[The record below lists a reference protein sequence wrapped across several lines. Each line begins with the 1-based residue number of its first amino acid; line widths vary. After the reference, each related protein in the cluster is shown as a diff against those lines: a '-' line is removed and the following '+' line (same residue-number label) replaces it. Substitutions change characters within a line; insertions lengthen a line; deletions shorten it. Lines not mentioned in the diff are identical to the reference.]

1 MENKNLNNS
10 LFYGNIVK
18 IESSKELLYH
28 LNNTFFF
35 VDYIDSFKI
44 KLISEKLEN
53 QVFYL
58 NSDGGIDNIDKV
70 MIIHQQEEG
79 YCVIN
84 RLLPGKLIK
93 INFSSEDAFIQGEI
107 IKLENDMITVKTV
120 DNERLYID
128 FEYCGLLEKY
138 NIRSVDIIKNYES
151 YQTGEYVI
159 VEEEE
164 YPGEIM
170 EEGGPMYSIEQ
181 QINDYIEKTGV
192 TAKNKRQVVTEIE
205 KYKTLLEEYT
215 DLQEGIKIKRLA
227 NNQIL
232 YSLFELN
239 PKILNLYS
247 SYLHKELYCNNAQ
260 VGDYEFDSDEIDFS
274 EWQYSVIE
282 KNYDSSMVL
291 FSNESYKQNIHPMKM
306 KLEDHHIKIKL
317 QTNQNIALVN
327 KVLDSENMPFFFSIG
342 KTGKIDVLQY
352 DMIGIDKGERVI
364 LNGLIF
370 KTLPS
375 LRKEMNTH
383 KSSNLLSKSLQNFHV
398 KYNEM
403 PEIRMLTNNLIKEKQ
418 YFDEKLLTFYDFKKD
433 KSYKE
438 YIEDLDVGLKE
449 LCEQIFD
456 RQEITIYQC
465 LKKLCLFDIA
475 KLNTK
480 EHLFIQKLVRENVN
494 IMKRKINEKRSQ
506 FIRASKNQNQYVY
519 TPHESMYEIIK
530 NSYLSK
536 DMMNNSKSGFADY
549 PIGELL
555 KISTVDNMEL
565 LLFEL
570 RVMNKANNIDFDDDE
585 VNEYIMNLKAKL
597 NGTISGM
604 NENQID
610 YSKYYKSSSD
620 KMQDVNKIILK
631 NVEKDSNNQNQMYDP
646 IQYLYQKILTT
657 TKFKGTI
664 NDFVH
669 QTDTLLYIMYQD
681 ENKGEADLF
690 AMEPDREIILDV
702 LKEHVLEQQIRKHD
716 KCYVEEEKTF
726 YVYDG
731 GKWVN
736 TKDFNSSLTKKKLLQ
751 VKNSIDEF
759 EDIKTKI
766 VNDYSMKYIHQN
778 EIKDDKDDIS
788 SETNRNRLKRK
799 IRMIRYNKARTLLKY
814 NKQKNDYEKMFE
826 NMNFDELKNY
836 SPYTNIL
843 HIILGVEDLER
854 KYTLIQRFI
863 SLFTI
868 DHGDQQWFYCV
879 KRNTKLLPKYLHK
892 LSESYLLFNN
902 YESVMKEICHTEGYL
917 SENGDAWIHKESG
930 YVIKMLNFDTNYG
943 YDENGFKIKLD
954 TIEGVDNMDI
964 IGVGDDTCSS
974 NISQQELHL
983 KGQSK
988 PNTKL
993 HSFVKEMTTM
1003 IMNDLRIKFKNID
1016 NQSLIISKMTEIF
1029 NIAKEDPKY
1038 NNLKLIG
1045 AFYVVLSMLLIYVQS
1060 KNITT
1065 EKTYSSCVLSF
1076 SGFPYQQDEESLE
1089 GIEYLACYL
1098 HKRVDPKEKK
1108 NEKKSIKQNK
1118 VPHALS
1124 VALNGFASL
1133 EKSQEDIKNDL
1144 IYYIKNFFLKNDFV
1158 QDMIE
1163 HRRNFE
1169 NKNPNTT
1176 QISPPPPLFKPALID
1191 IETKDADEESF
1202 THPTSDYN
1210 DKNEKKKRE
1219 LDLVNMKIE
1228 EHIKATIQKENP
1240 LLKTYFEEPFLV
1252 NFCCDD
1258 KNLSL
1263 GSLVKSSVNQV
1274 ELAKLV
1280 QRSDKLSMEV
1290 TSSRHSGT
1298 IMSIPVINRSDD
1310 DINKTRLTFYENKV
1324 IHPFLLESLN
1334 LTKRHTDIPAH
1345 LMKVVEEHNIE
1356 LPEDSFY
1363 DEMEQKQ
1370 DLAGR
1375 IEILDKY
1382 GIEFSH
1388 SFMEKIVSEQHYHYY
1403 EKKTKE
1409 SEKANTPTPPGTS
1422 ILTDFNFEFIENIG
1436 DEKLIDKFDHECK
1449 VIHKK
1454 YTTFITAN
1462 ISKRNQR
1469 TMKTTMN
1476 NWKNGIYS
1484 EGKNNEQFELYIKQI
1499 YNINRH
1505 LISLIPGLL
1514 INKNGHK
1521 KKKVDFGRFDFARKH
1536 MDSLT
1541 EQYHKYRNVFDKL
1554 VDANDETLETLDN
1567 ISKHKDIL
1575 NLTIFNQNRS
1585 EYYAFMLYLFYKV
1598 INQYMELTESMDIV
1612 VNVNN
1617 GIIEMILEYLK
1628 KTSYSYEEMV
1638 TSHKQS
1644 KQSEKS
1650 IKTNALKA
1658 MKPQEREAEK
1668 YKMAAKLGDWSY
1680 GNQTRVFKYYK
1691 KFYEDDTSKATNVQ
1705 DEAEKMYYQSITDE
1719 NNDVYNESPFEDS
1732 LTNIITNEENQNISM
1747 IADEDGIVY
1756 DDQGRE
1762 LDEYE

>member
-44 KLISEKLEN
+44 KFISEKLET

-138 NIRSVDIIKNYES
+138 NIRSIDIIKNYES

-159 VEEEE
+159 VEEQE
-164 YPGEIM
+164 YTGEII
-170 EEGGPMYSIEQ
+170 EEGGTVYSIEQ

-192 TAKNKRQVVTEIE
+192 TAKNKRRVVTEIE
-205 KYKTLLEEYT
+205 KYKTLLKEYT
-215 DLQEGIKIKRLA
+215 DLGEGIKIKRVA

-247 SYLHKELYCNNAQ
+247 SYLHKELYYNDAK

-282 KNYDSSMVL
+282 KDYNSSL
-291 FSNESYKQNIHPMKM
+291 EIFSNESYKQNILPMKM
-306 KLEDHHIKIKL
+306 KLKDHHKKIKL

-327 KVLDSENMPFFFSIG
+327 KVFDSQNMPFFFSIG
-342 KTGKIDVLQY
+342 KKGEIDVLQY

-375 LRKEMNTH
+375 LRKEINTH
-383 KSSNLLSKSLQNFHV
+383 KSSNLLSKTLQNCHV

-403 PEIRMLTNNLIKEKQ
+403 PKIRMLTNGIIKEKQ

-433 KSYKE
+433 KSFKE
-438 YIEDLDVGLKE
+438 YIEDLDIGLKE
-449 LCEQIFD
+449 LYEQIFD
-456 RQEITIYQC
+456 RQEISIYQC

-475 KLNTK
+475 KLNRE

-494 IMKRKINEKRSQ
+494 IVKRKINEKRSH

-536 DMMNNSKSGFADY
+536 EVMNNSKSGFSDY
-549 PIGELL
+549 HIGELL

-570 RVMNKANNIDFDDDE
+570 RVMNKVNNIDFDDDE

-604 NENQID
+604 NEKQID
-610 YSKYYKSSSD
+610 YSKYYRTTSD

-631 NVEKDSNNQNQMYDP
+631 NVEKDSNNQNQIYDP
-646 IQYLYQKILTT
+646 IQYLYQKILTS

-669 QTDTLLYIMYQD
+669 QTDMLLYIMYQD
-681 ENKGEADLF
+681 ENKSEEDLF
-690 AMEPDREIILDV
+690 VMEPDRENILDI

-716 KCYVEEEKTF
+716 KCYVEEEKSF

-731 GKWVN
+731 GKWMN
-736 TKDFNSSLTKKKLLQ
+736 TKDFNSSLTKKKLLR

-778 EIKDDKDDIS
+778 EIKDDKEDIS

-799 IRMIRYNKARTLLKY
+799 IQMIRYNKARNLLKY

-954 TIEGVDNMDI
+954 TIEGVEGGDNADI
-964 IGVGDDTCSS
+964 IGVGNL
-974 NISQQELHL
+974 NISQQQVQS

-988 PNTKL
+988 FNTKL
-993 HSFVKEMTTM
+993 HSFIKEMTTM

-1098 HKRVDPKEKK
+1098 YKRVDPKEQK
-1108 NEKKSIKQNK
+1108 NEKKSRKQNK
-1118 VPHALS
+1118 VTHAIS
-1124 VALNGFASL
+1124 AALNGFASL

-1144 IYYIKNFFLKNDFV
+1144 IYYIKNFLLKNEFV

-1163 HRRNFE
+1163 QRKNFE
-1169 NKNPNTT
+1169 HKNPNTNK
-1176 QISPPPPLFKPALID
+1176 IFPPPPLFKPALID
-1191 IETKDADEESF
+1191 IETKDTDEESF

-1210 DKNEKKKRE
+1210 DKNEKKMRE
-1219 LDLVNMKIE
+1219 LDLINMKIE
-1228 EHIKATIQKENP
+1228 EHIKATIHKENP

-1258 KNLSL
+1258 KHLSL
-1263 GSLVKSSVNQV
+1263 GSLVKSSVNKV

-1280 QRSDKLSMEV
+1280 RRSDELLKEV
-1290 TSSRHSGT
+1290 TSSCHSGT
-1298 IMSIPVINRSDD
+1298 IMRIPAMNRSDE
-1310 DINKTRLTFYENKV
+1310 DINKTRLTKHEDKIIY
-1324 IHPFLLESLN
+1324 PFLLESLN
-1334 LTKRHTDIPAH
+1334 LTKRHTDIPIY
-1345 LMKVVEEHNIE
+1345 LMKVVKEHNIE

-1370 DLAGR
+1370 NLAGR
-1375 IEILDKY
+1375 IEILNKY

-1388 SFMEKIVSEQHYHYY
+1388 SFMEKIISEQHYHYY
-1403 EKKTKE
+1403 EKKSKE
-1409 SEKANTPTPPGTS
+1409 SEKSNTPTPPGTS

-1436 DEKLIDKFDHECK
+1436 DETLIDKFDHECK
-1449 VIHKK
+1449 DIHKK
-1454 YTTFITAN
+1454 YTTFISAN
-1462 ISKRNQR
+1462 ISKKNQR
-1469 TMKTTMN
+1469 TMKTTMK
-1476 NWKNGIYS
+1476 NWKNGIYL

-1499 YNINRH
+1499 YNINYH

-1514 INKNGHK
+1514 INKNQHNN
-1521 KKKVDFGRFDFARKH
+1521 VDFKRFNFAQKH
-1536 MDSLT
+1536 IDNLR
-1541 EQYHKYRNVFDKL
+1541 EQYYKYRNVFNKL
-1554 VDANDETLETLDN
+1554 VDATDETVEKLDN
-1567 ISKHKDIL
+1567 ITKHKDIL
-1575 NLTIFNQNRS
+1575 NLTIFNHNRS
-1585 EYYAFMLYLFYKV
+1585 EYYAFMLYLFYKI
-1598 INQYMELTESMDIV
+1598 INQYMELKESMDII

-1638 TSHKQS
+1638 TSYKQS

-1680 GNQTRVFKYYK
+1680 GNQSRVFKYYK
-1691 KFYEDDTSKATNVQ
+1691 KFYEDDTSKAKNVQ
-1705 DEAEKMYYQSITDE
+1705 NEAEKMYYQSITDE

-1732 LTNIITNEENQNISM
+1732 LTNIIINEETQNMSM
-1747 IADEDGIVY
+1747 VADEDGNVY
-1756 DDQGRE
+1756 DDQGCE